1 MSTGEIEVHCSL
13 DENQIFFS
21 AERLKGIRYSY
32 LFNPTHA
39 LLTPHLHIHVIRRY
53 VSNVFDPCSSIHK
66 FISARVAYLK
76 DPE

>member
-1 MSTGEIEVHCSL
+1 MNTGEIKVNCSL
-13 DENQIFFS
+13 DENRIFFS
-21 AERLKGIRYSY
+21 VEWFKGIRYSY

-39 LLTPHLHIHVIRRY
+39 LLNLHLHIHVIRRY
-53 VSNVFDPCSSIHK
+53 VSNVFDPCSSNHK